1 MEKTRSMTLKNVVAY
16 KYSNA
21 AILADAAQL
30 VALYTVP
37 AGKKFLL
44 KEIIH
49 WCAKTN
55 PDTTLAI
62 YVLKSGLADFTTGAI
77 ARGLGAKSIYAREVP
92 DGCHVLVL
100 DSNTD
105 ALEGF
110 LAHRETVL
118 HGGDALKLIAWPE
131 VDAAAGAIQ
140 SMTFISG
147 DEL

>member
-1 MEKTRSMTLKNVVAY
+1 MTLKNAVAY

-21 AILADAAQL
+21 AILADAAEL
-30 VALYTVP
+30 ATLYTVP
-37 AGKKFLL
+37 AGKRFLL

-62 YVLKSGLADFTTGAI
+62 YILKSGVTDFTTGAI
-77 ARGLGAKSIYAREVP
+77 ARGLGAKNIYAREVP
-92 DGCHVLVL
+92 AGGHVLVL

-105 ALEGF
+105 SLEGF

-118 HGGDALKLIAWPE
+118 HGGDSLKLIAWPDA
-131 VDAAAGAIQ
+131 DAAAGAIQ
-140 SMTFISG
+140 SMTYISG